1 MENKEL
7 KDKIQKTVRENIA
20 ISAIKEEINMKKIKN
35 KKIFY
40 SILSTAAMFMI
51 CMVVIA
57 GNKINVGEKEN
68 SNIALK
74 QDKQQGTE
82 DLRTEKVETE
92 LNINKIDDK
101 IGLLKIDAD
110 VKIIGITKLPEE
122 FSFIK
127 NIKIPEDYKLNDN
140 YYNIYVKSNMNV
152 AEYDK
157 LHDYVFRYE
166 KDNTNDIKIAFS
178 KVEEPIRDY
187 GIEENGKKSIVAGVD
202 MIIYHSQKYKMY
214 MAEFKCNDIYFD
226 IETNDI
232 TENELVELL
241 ESIVG
246 EVKQVKT
253 PVKDMDVGS
262 IENPQEV
269 SNSKDYYAGKYID
282 STGKNVI
289 LLCEDTAENRADI
302 CKELGITESN
312 TIFKKAKYSYKYL
325 TELQEK
331 ISKKMQSKELTFV
344 TTSSLMEEKNNV
356 KVTVTTKD
364 ENELKKLKELD
375 TIGGAIEIE
384 YSENSMAHQD
394 LLVEKGN

>member
-7 KDKIQKTVRENIA
+7 KDKIQKTVKENIA

-57 GNKINVGEKEN
+57 GNKINVGEKE
-68 SNIALK
+68 SPSIVAK
-74 QDKQQGTE
+74 QNKQQGTE
-82 DLRTEKVETE
+82 DLREEKSQTK
-92 LNINKIDDK
+92 LNINKIDDR
-101 IGLLKIDAD
+101 IGLSKMDAD
-110 VKIIGITKLPEE
+110 VKIIEITKLPEE
-122 FSFIK
+122 FNFIK

-140 YYNIYVKSNMNV
+140 YYNIYVRSNMDID
-152 AEYDK
+152 EYDK

-166 KDNTNDIKIAFS
+166 KDNTNDIKIAVS

-202 MIIYHSQKYKMY
+202 MIIYHSQEYKMY
-214 MAEFKCNDIYFD
+214 MAGFKCNDIYFD

-232 TENELVELL
+232 TEHELVELL

-246 EVKQVKT
+246 EVSKVKTQVKD
-253 PVKDMDVGS
+253 KDVGS
-262 IENPQEV
+262 IENPQEA

-282 STGKNVI
+282 NAGKNVI
-289 LLCEDTAENRADI
+289 LICNDTAENRADI

-344 TTSSLMEEKNNV
+344 TTSSLIEDKNNI

-384 YSENSMAHQD
+384 YNENPIAHQD

>member
-7 KDKIQKTVRENIA
+7 KDKIQKNVRENIA

-35 KKIFY
+35 KKVFY
-40 SILSTAAMFMI
+40 SVLSTAAMFMI
-51 CMVVIA
+51 CMVVIV
-57 GNKINVGEKEN
+57 GNKINIGKKEN

-82 DLRTEKVETE
+82 DLRTEKLETK

-122 FSFIK
+122 FNFIK

-187 GIEENGKKSIVAGVD
+187 RIEENGKKSIVAGVD

-246 EVKQVKT
+246 EVKQEI
-253 PVKDMDVGS
+253 PVKDEDVGS
-262 IENPQEV
+262 IEQPKE
-269 SNSKDYYAGKYID
+269 
-282 STGKNVI
+282 I
-289 LLCEDTAENRADI
+289 LNDVVPH
-302 CKELGITESN
+302 
-312 TIFKKAKYSYKYL
+312 
-325 TELQEK
+325 LQA
-331 ISKKMQSKELTFV
+331 L
-344 TTSSLMEEKNNV
+344 LM
-356 KVTVTTKD
+356 
-364 ENELKKLKELD
+364 
-375 TIGGAIEIE
+375 
-384 YSENSMAHQD
+384 
-394 LLVEKGN
+394 